1 MRVTCSL
8 CKFESQGACTKKR
21 RAGKD
26 QKVKLT
32 KRRTCGIYVE
42 DPMKVFIDFRK
53 REAHRSKIREQA
65 IKRAR
70 VEAVVNNLKNNA
82 RPTGLEGTNDKK

>member
-1 MRVTCSL
+1 MRVTCRL
-8 CKFESQGACTKKR
+8 CKFESAGACTKKR
-21 RAGKD
+21 KSGKP

-42 DPMKVFIDFRK
+42 DPMKVFTDFRK
-53 REAHRSKIREQA
+53 REAHRTKLREQA

-70 VEAVVNNLKNNA
+70 IDAVIKNLKA
-82 RPTGLEGTNDKK
+82 PAGMEATSDTK